1 VFIIM
6 TDQSMQFRSTQQF
19 MRVTAV
25 SICLGLLSGCA
36 SNTIDQAVPISNVT
50 EPLQTPQQPATA
62 STGQAQVSPSTLSQA
77 PTAQPKNT
85 GQFPNIN
92 VVPTGEIAQLS
103 DAETAAT
110 RARLEGEAQVQQQ
123 RGESPDA
130 YLERLR
136 KLQKLGSTHAAATL
150 RQIEQGQ

>member
-1 VFIIM
+1 M
-6 TDQSMQFRSTQQF
+6 SS
-19 MRVTAV
+19 
-25 SICLGLLSGCA
+25 
-36 SNTIDQAVPISNVT
+36 VT
-50 EPLQTPQQPATA
+50 EPLATPQPP
-62 STGQAQVSPSTLSQA
+62 STSQVQGSPSNVSQA
-77 PTAQPKNT
+77 PIVQPKNT

-92 VVPTGEIAQLS
+92 VVPSGEIAQLS

-110 RARLEGEAQVQQQ
+110 RARLEGEVQVQQQ
-123 RGESPDA
+123 RGESPEA